1 MTTTRTRFALFM
13 FATVFCS
20 FLLATGN
27 SFAQS
32 QYYEHFSHSAKNAQ
46 TQIDHSLWAQL
57 LDKYV
62 SEEDGLNLFAYGAV
76 TAEDHQQLENY
87 IEQLTAV
94 TVTDLNSNEQFAYW
108 VNLYNALTIKVIL
121 DHYPVESI
129 RDISLTLLNRG
140 PWKKELLAVE
150 GIKLSLDDIEHEIL
164 RPIYRDNRIHYAV
177 NCASVGCPNLQ
188 PVPFTSAS
196 LEDMLELA
204 AEQYINH
211 PRGVSIIDGE
221 LVLSSIYDW
230 YAEDFGDE
238 ESEIIMHLI
247 EYADDELADSL
258 IQYDSID
265 DYQYNWLLNE

>member
-1 MTTTRTRFALFM
+1 MRNPSTTSISAIPPRTR
-13 FATVFCS
+13 
-20 FLLATGN
+20 
-27 SFAQS
+27 
-32 QYYEHFSHSAKNAQ
+32 KP
-46 TQIDHSLWAQL
+46 QIDHSLWAQL